1 MAAVLLWVSNDD
13 QPPLSRRRNGVM
25 ERAGHSFQATQLGSG
40 SNHWDG
46 CRLQPRP
53 VCPESHQMKSVR
65 LQSCVDI
72 WQKTT
77 AVYYKEV
84 ITFNKLAYFLKSG
97 TLRFWWKEFSI
108 EKLVSYQK
116 FLNILHFPITDSY
129 HPYATFILV
138 YHDLSQEPWEQAR
151 YNQPDQR
158 STGQLCSPPSWT
170 GPSNQNERKGHNLCH
185 TA

>member
-1 MAAVLLWVSNDD
+1 MAAVLLWVSYDD
-13 QPPLSRRRNGVM
+13 QPTPTFQKKKRSNGESRSLISGHTAGKRLQPL
-25 ERAGHSFQATQLGSG
+25 
-40 SNHWDG
+40 G

-72 WQKTT
+72 WQKIT

-151 YNQPDQR
+151 YNQPGQR